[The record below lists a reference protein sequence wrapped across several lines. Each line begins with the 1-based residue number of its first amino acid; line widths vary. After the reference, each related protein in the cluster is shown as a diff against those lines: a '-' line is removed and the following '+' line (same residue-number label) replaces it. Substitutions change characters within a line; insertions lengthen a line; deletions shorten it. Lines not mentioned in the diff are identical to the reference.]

1 MGCEGAG
8 NRVRDS
14 LVLTLPTVS
23 VSVERV
29 QSSECLHRVASQPR
43 ELLDRFADGQHGGH
57 GVAVGYSE
65 QRFHFSLLGDDE
77 GRQRAAKS
85 LVPRRDQDVPDERI
99 DRCAGYDGYA
109 GQVLV
114 HGSDHGQIDRD

>member
-1 MGCEGAG
+1 MGCEGAD

-14 LVLTLPTVS
+14 LILTLPTVS

-29 QSSECLHRVASQPR
+29 HGRECLHRVAPQPGKV
-43 ELLDRFADGQHGGH
+43 LDRFADGQHGGH
-57 GVAVGYSE
+57 GVAVGDAE
-65 QRFHFSLLGDDE
+65 QRFHFRFLGDDE

-114 HGSDHGQIDRD
+114 HGGDHGQVDRD